1 MKEHSAG
8 GVVIHENKVLL
19 LKKYFGDWVLP
30 KGKIE
35 DEETTAVTAIRE
47 VGEETGI
54 KAKIVKKIG
63 YARYYYFNQK
73 GEKVSKRVDY
83 YYMTLEG
90 GELIP
95 QKEEGF
101 SLADFIDYNQAINLL
116 KHDSEKNMVKNAYK
130 FYLENNHWGV

>member
-8 GVVIHENKVLL
+8 GVVIHDNKVLL

-83 YYMTLEG
+83 YFMSLEG

-130 FYLENNHWGV
+130 FYLDNKN

>member
-130 FYLENNHWGV
+130 FYLENNH